1 MPKELLIA
9 DANVTAHDEFEK
21 IFEGMDAQLIFAEN
35 GEDALLKIKLYKP
48 DMVIADVTM
57 PNKDGFELCKIVKT
71 NPELKQIPFVL
82 LAGIF
87 EDINQSEREKAG
99 ADGVVTK
106 PLKTD
111 EILALVHNLLKAA
124 PISLDTQTMWK
135 TGAPEADV
143 GEKSLEEEGLPEIEG
158 LEHMEMPDERE
169 LAESQPDAVEDEEA
183 IIELTDVVEEEAPGG
198 VSSGENIVED
208 SLEQVMERQEEL
220 ALHEE
225 GLEEISLEGI
235 DLDEPGEEME
245 LEEVTATDQ
254 ASQDTGEEI
263 GTIETESPE
272 SLEFDMEDEP
282 RSDSE
287 EGTEP
292 PDQAMEAELE
302 EEIDRRIDLVLEEE
316 GDKDEEDTLLELEG
330 AEEEKPSPLDET
342 ERLISPTEGIDQ
354 PEESEITHTAEEVPS
369 LEEEPLLELSE
380 SEETELRQGEP
391 QPFGESSVEALEEP
405 AEEEPPESLTD
416 ETTEDLEEL
425 PGQTSEEPSDFLD
438 ELSAEGAESIE
449 EVEQALE
456 ELPMEDELNGLLEE
470 GGDGLEE
477 KTTTVDEEDVAE
489 EERAQKDS
497 EADAEGEVESEEILE
512 EISEIEDLA
521 PESVDEKETDDLV
534 SDGEMDGL
542 DATPIEELEELPL
555 EELEEAPEVGEDL
568 IEEPSGEPV
577 EDSEESFTL
586 PKELIKEEYVSEEEL
601 DAFQKRLASDHE
613 TLESTADVPVE
624 TSDDQVESLVRTAV
638 ERVVNKASQSVIPE
652 LTKAIVEVASARI
665 EKVVQQIVPE
675 LAEGAI
681 KKEIEKLQKGS

>member
-87 EDINQSEREKAG
+87 EDIDQSEREKAG